1 MCQIAGIGIGGM
13 AAQMRRSILRGVDRV
28 QLSLGAQFLESYS
41 NRETLRGQHVGLV
54 FWGVWAVV
62 VLYRGI

>member
-1 MCQIAGIGIGGM
+1 
-13 AAQMRRSILRGVDRV
+13 V